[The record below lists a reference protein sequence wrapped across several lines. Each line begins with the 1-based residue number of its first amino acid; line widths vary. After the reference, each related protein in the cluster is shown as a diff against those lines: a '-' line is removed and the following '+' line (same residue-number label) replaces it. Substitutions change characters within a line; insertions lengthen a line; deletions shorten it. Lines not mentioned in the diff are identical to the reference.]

1 MMTHRPPGRS
11 PRPGGPQP
19 LIIIILVLVLSF
31 QAGYNPDQIR
41 DVLTVVAVTLVTIAA
56 AYALRGRFSE

>member
-1 MMTHRPPGRS
+1 M
-11 PRPGGPQP
+11 
-19 LIIIILVLVLSF
+19 LVLSF